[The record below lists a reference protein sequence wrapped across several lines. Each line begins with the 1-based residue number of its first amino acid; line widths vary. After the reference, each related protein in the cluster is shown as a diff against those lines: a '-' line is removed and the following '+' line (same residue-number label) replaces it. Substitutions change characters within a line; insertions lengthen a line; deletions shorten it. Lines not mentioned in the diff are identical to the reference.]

1 MHRTRSVDAL
11 FCRRIIADDQQF
23 LGRVE
28 VRQVLPN
35 DAYRNRADQTTDVDF
50 HRNWFEPSHQKSSLS
65 GLSSPTD
72 GTTTNFD
79 GLRLDFLGR
88 FAGGIQIQI
97 DLVGLP
103 ADFVGIGDDHV
114 AIPHEHLAVDHR
126 EDDVVT
132 VSREDQ
138 M

>member
-1 MHRTRSVDAL
+1 MHCTRSVDAF

-23 LGRVE
+23 LGSVE
-28 VRQVLPN
+28 VCQVLPY

-50 HRNWFEPSHQKSSLS
+50 HRNWFEPRHQKSSLS

-72 GTTTNFD
+72 GTTTNFG
-79 GLRLDFLGR
+79 GLRLDFLRR

-103 ADFVGIGDDHV
+103 ADFVSIGDDQF

-132 VSREDQ
+132 VSRKDE